1 MEAKELRIGNYVNNE
16 QRTEV
21 IDAIDPYRV
30 QCHLLSDKTRE
41 TLYEVPLQFIKP
53 ILLTEDWLL
62 KFGFEKNEDDYNF
75 KGFCLEDRNADPFL
89 PEQRK
94 LQLKDSFGV
103 WRNNH
108 FLTNIKHL
116 HQLQNL
122 YFALTNDELIIK

>member
-1 MEAKELRIGNYVNNE
+1 MKAKELRLGNYVNNE

-21 IDAIDPYRV
+21 IDGIDPYRV

-62 KFGFEKNEDDYNF
+62 KFGFKVEKENKYLTYILGNITTYNQDNVWWVDLYWDY
-75 KGFCLEDRNADPFL
+75 LE
-89 PEQRK
+89 
-94 LQLKDSFGV
+94 LKYV
-103 WRNNH
+103 
-108 FLTNIKHL
+108 

-122 YFALTNDELIIK
+122 YFALTNKELTIK